1 MGGFFRKKIDKMLID
16 EPSPNRLALSCAIG
30 TFLAFSP
37 YLGIQTVLIFVLSW
51 LMSLNTTVTFSV
63 VYLINNPWTMI
74 PIVILDYLVG
84 AWVAG
89 LLNLDLLRYNP
100 SWMQTFNHWIEKKA
114 GTYLTQWGIG
124 ELSFWA
130 YFIGGHIVAVTLGL
144 IAYPIAR
151 YWISRMMNSANLK
164 NEKESA

>member
-1 MGGFFRKKIDKMLID
+1 MGGFFRKKIDKMLAS
-16 EPSPNRLALSCAIG
+16 EPSPHRLSLSCAVG

-51 LMSLNTTVTFSV
+51 LLSLNTAVTFSV

-89 LLNLDLLRYNP
+89 LFGINLLQYNP
-100 SWMQTFNHWIEKKA
+100 AWMQSFNKWINVKA
-114 GTYLTQWGIG
+114 GSYLAQWGIG

-130 YFIGGHIVAVTLGL
+130 YFIGGHIVALACAL
-144 IAYPIAR
+144 LAYPLAR
-151 YWISRMMNSANLK
+151 YWIARMMNNIH
-164 NEKESA
+164 EKVETES